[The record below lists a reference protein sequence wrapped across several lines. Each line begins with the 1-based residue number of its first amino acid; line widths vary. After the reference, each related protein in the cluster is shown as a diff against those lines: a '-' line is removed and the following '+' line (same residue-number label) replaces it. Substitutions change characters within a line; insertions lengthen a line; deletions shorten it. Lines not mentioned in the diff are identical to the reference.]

1 MSPSFDQAPPRLRS
15 TIWRWPSRFSG
26 PDGAL
31 RRGVPISSVS
41 RYPARTVSAPEG
53 QPSSFASAS
62 AGESA
67 GADAFKGR
75 MRALARAYAAGLP
88 ALDTHSLMEGRL
100 LQHAGVR
107 LEFMPMGDRDG
118 AYDPEN
124 KVILINSQ
132 VRPER
137 QRFTLAHE
145 ISHALLLSDDDLLSD
160 LHDSYEGERLE
171 TMIETLCNVGAAGLL
186 IPDALM
192 NDILEK
198 HGPSG
203 RAMAELVRRADV
215 SGSAALY
222 ALSEVARGQV
232 LLAVC
237 APSGRG
243 EARQLTVR
251 VSGKAAGVKYRPESR
266 DPGARRA
273 PYSDR
278 LRNWPGDQRPQLRAV
293 SVGAQDARLGGRVP
307 RRQRAAGV
315 CQLRP

>member
-1 MSPSFDQAPPRLRS
+1 
-15 TIWRWPSRFSG
+15 
-26 PDGAL
+26 
-31 RRGVPISSVS
+31 
-41 RYPARTVSAPEG
+41 
-53 QPSSFASAS
+53 
-62 AGESA
+62 
-67 GADAFKGR
+67 

-88 ALDTHSLMEGRL
+88 ALDTHSLMEGQL
-100 LQHAGVR
+100 LQAAEVR
-107 LEFMPMGDRDG
+107 LEFTPMGERDG

-124 KVILINSQ
+124 RVILINSL

-160 LHDSYEGERLE
+160 LHDTYEGERLE
-171 TMIETLCNVGAAGLL
+171 TMIETLCNVGAAGIL

-192 NDILEK
+192 NEVVEK

-222 ALSEVARGQV
+222 ALAEVASGQV

-237 APSGRG
+237 ALSRPGGGGRG

-251 VSGKAAGVKYRPESR
+251 VSGKAAGVKYSLSPGTPVPDEHPIQIALETGLEISARSYVPFRSGHKMPAWVDVYPDGSGRRVFASFDLDPARP
-266 DPGARRA
+266 
-273 PYSDR
+273 
-278 LRNWPGDQRPQLRAV
+278 
-293 SVGAQDARLGGRVP
+293 GGS
-307 RRQRAAGV
+307 
-315 CQLRP
+315 